1 MEEVFIIGGGLSG
14 LTIAYELKK
23 KNISFKIFEA
33 QNRLGGRI
41 ETIHGNLNTPMEMGA
56 TWFSKEHKQL
66 IQLLSE
72 IKLDFFEQYN
82 EGISL
87 YETDEYKNPQQ
98 YLVPPNT
105 HSAHRIQGGTFTLIE
120 SLKNSI
126 GIENIVLDTTIVKI
140 TDCGDHVELT
150 NNLQQIIS
158 CKQLIIA
165 IPPKLVANTIEFSPA
180 LPQAFNQVL
189 QQTQT
194 WMSGSIKF
202 AVEYRKSF
210 WKAKGYSGSVFSQS
224 GLAVE
229 IYDHSTFNNT
239 KFALMGFLNQ
249 SAIHCSFEERKQ
261 QVLIQLKSYF
271 GHEVEDYLSYS
282 DKIWDDKFLQPSND
296 ILLPPHHNNGNALF
310 KESYMNS
317 KLLFAGTETSKE
329 YSGYMEGA
337 IVASNSVAAKLI
349 ALIKK

>member
-1 MEEVFIIGGGLSG
+1 MEEVIIIGGGLSG
-14 LTIAYELKK
+14 LTTAYELKK

-41 ETIHGNLNTPMEMGA
+41 ETILGNENTPMEMGA
-56 TWFSKEHKQL
+56 TWFSREHLNL
-66 IQLLSE
+66 IQFLSE
-72 IKLDFFEQYN
+72 IKLDFFDQYN
-82 EGISL
+82 EGISF
-87 YETDEYKNPQQ
+87 YETTSFEPPQQ
-98 YLVPPNT
+98 YTVPANT
-105 HSAHRIQGGTFTLIE
+105 NSAYRIQGGTFTLIE

-140 TDCGDHVELT
+140 TDCGDSVELT
-150 NNLQQIIS
+150 DNLQQIIS
-158 CKQLIIA
+158 CKQMIIA

-202 AVEYRKSF
+202 AFEYSKAF
-210 WKAKGYSGSVFSQS
+210 WKAKGYSGSVFSQL

-239 KFALMGFLNQ
+239 KFALMGFLNG

-261 QVLIQLKSYF
+261 KVLIQLKSYF
-271 GHEVEDYLSYS
+271 GPEVEDYLSYS
-282 DKIWDDKFLQPSND
+282 DKIWDDKFIQPSND
-296 ILLPPHHNNGNALF
+296 TLLPPHYNNGNTLF
-310 KESYMNS
+310 YESYMNN
-317 KLLFAGTETSKE
+317 KLFFAGTETSKE

-337 IVASNSVAAKLI
+337 IISGKTVVNRMLKI
-349 ALIKK
+349 